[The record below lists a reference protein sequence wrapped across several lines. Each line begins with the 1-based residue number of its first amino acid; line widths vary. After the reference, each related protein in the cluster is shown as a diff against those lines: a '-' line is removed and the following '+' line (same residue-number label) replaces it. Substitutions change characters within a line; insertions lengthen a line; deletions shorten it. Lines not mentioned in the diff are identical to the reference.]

1 MTNFTIPFSLTPSGS
16 VQTTNDPNQIANDRV
31 ESLIGTYPG
40 ERVMIPDYGVNV
52 PSYVF
57 SPDIP
62 AQESLLTTQ
71 VQQAITQ
78 WEPTITL
85 DSVTPVLNQS
95 DVGIIDIDVQFTLS
109 NNPAMTPAQVATVE
123 VGGNVV
129 QN

>member
-109 NNPAMTPAQVATVE
+109 NNPAMTPAQVATILL
-123 VGGNVV
+123 GGSIV